1 MEDKELLAW
10 FLEHSNDGS
19 LTELIQF
26 KKFNFK
32 GFTKINTPKARDF
45 AIKSLTTKRNLPF
58 LIEITEAIAISKKEL
73 ELLDVEFM
81 ENIRNMETAEE
92 ARNLFAERKFEFGL
106 AKLFAILMHEKKNEF
121 TFEAFRY
128 FNSIEEMEAYDT
140 EMNKEDSNKEFEK
153 RFDQINK
160 ENEDLRQLLVK
171 QKNSYEEKLK
181 KISKKNT
188 DLLVQNNELQL
199 ILNATNEK
207 NEKQLEYIRINDDLI
222 KQKREQI
229 KEFEKKMDNIRE
241 IKKDYETNIHM
252 LERAIKRFKK
262 NVLVFGNTVLRNTL
276 LFHFKPCEVDSLEE
290 LNQTLKNEN
299 YDEIWIIKYTLPEGI
314 QKLFS
319 KAQVEKNIKYFDDY
333 VEVLDELGE

>member
-1 MEDKELLAW
+1 
-10 FLEHSNDGS
+10 
-19 LTELIQF
+19 
-26 KKFNFK
+26 
-32 GFTKINTPKARDF
+32 
-45 AIKSLTTKRNLPF
+45 
-58 LIEITEAIAISKKEL
+58 
-73 ELLDVEFM
+73 
-81 ENIRNMETAEE
+81 
-92 ARNLFAERKFEFGL
+92 
-106 AKLFAILMHEKKNEF
+106 
-121 TFEAFRY
+121 
-128 FNSIEEMEAYDT
+128 MEAYDT

-188 DLLVQNNELQL
+188 DLQVQNNELQL

-252 LERAIKRFKK
+252 LERVIKRFKK

-290 LNQTLKNEN
+290 LNKTLKNEN

-314 QKLFS
+314 QKLF
-319 KAQVEKNIKYFDDY
+319 KKVQIDKNIKYFDDY

>member
-1 MEDKELLAW
+1 MPVPA
-10 FLEHSNDGS
+10 
-19 LTELIQF
+19 
-26 KKFNFK
+26 
-32 GFTKINTPKARDF
+32 
-45 AIKSLTTKRNLPF
+45 
-58 LIEITEAIAISKKEL
+58 
-73 ELLDVEFM
+73 
-81 ENIRNMETAEE
+81 
-92 ARNLFAERKFEFGL
+92 
-106 AKLFAILMHEKKNEF
+106 
-121 TFEAFRY
+121 
-128 FNSIEEMEAYDT
+128 
-140 EMNKEDSNKEFEK
+140 
-153 RFDQINK
+153 
-160 ENEDLRQLLVK
+160 DLQ
-171 QKNSYEEKLK
+171 
-181 KISKKNT
+181 
-188 DLLVQNNELQL
+188 VQNNELQL

-229 KEFEKKMDNIRE
+229 KGFENKMDNVRE
-241 IKKDYETNIHM
+241 IKKDYETNIYM

-319 KAQVEKNIKYFDDY
+319 KAHVEKNIKYFDDY